1 MEKIISLLRT
11 IFINILIIYL
21 LLYIL
26 EIYFQTTNKN
36 LFKETPYYK
45 FKKIT
50 QKQKVVSMIKPTHI
64 KDDHSNKIVP
74 VSGISN
80 VKTLLCYDGN
90 KPIIYKSDSIGF
102 DNENLEKDVD
112 LILIGDSYAAGFC
125 VDKENRFNHQ
135 FKKNGLKIINF
146 GMGGNGPL
154 IEFASLVEYSEMF
167 NYDTIVWLF
176 TPENDYENFERE
188 FKNPILKKYLNPDF
202 RQNLIKK
209 NKEKDQLYYD
219 YFKKKDR
226 PIREFFRQYHLDLDF
241 LREKIKNIDYKKKE
255 TNTFSPSYEAQT
267 INSLNA
273 IFKNLKNFSEKNNKS
288 LFIVFNVLHPEI
300 LFNSNDAGLK
310 DNIKQNKLFL
320 EKEKINF
327 FDFNDYIYNNYNK
340 SNIDQI
346 MKRSTGNS
354 WDHYTNKGYS
364 LLTEQIAI
372 KIKSI
377 KNK

>member
-50 QKQKVVSMIKPTHI
+50 QKQKVAPMIKPTHI

-154 IEFASLVEYSEMF
+154 IEFASLVEYSECLIM
-167 NYDTIVWLF
+167 IQLF
-176 TPENDYENFERE
+176 G
-188 FKNPILKKYLNPDF
+188 
-202 RQNLIKK
+202 
-209 NKEKDQLYYD
+209 
-219 YFKKKDR
+219 YFH
-226 PIREFFRQYHLDLDF
+226 PLHL
-241 LREKIKNIDYKKKE
+241 
-255 TNTFSPSYEAQT
+255 
-267 INSLNA
+267 
-273 IFKNLKNFSEKNNKS
+273 
-288 LFIVFNVLHPEI
+288 
-300 LFNSNDAGLK
+300 
-310 DNIKQNKLFL
+310 
-320 EKEKINF
+320 
-327 FDFNDYIYNNYNK
+327 
-340 SNIDQI
+340 
-346 MKRSTGNS
+346 
-354 WDHYTNKGYS
+354 
-364 LLTEQIAI
+364 
-372 KIKSI
+372 
-377 KNK
+377 